1 MRTSIG
7 SFQGM
12 LHAEKISFSFK
23 DIRKKKNQ
31 TVIQILFDKWI
42 AAIEN
47 RCVKEGILFKVKTNI
62 SNQFIL
68 KFFVWKGEI
77 NLKKKVLIFCDVGI
91 DDAIA
96 LIYAYLVGNIQVVG
110 IVAGYGNIPR
120 IETVRN
126 ARYLLQLIGR
136 ADIPVFSGAITPMTG
151 SNPTFYS
158 DVHGQ
163 FGLGPIQPDIALE
176 EFENFCDIIPLIET
190 YQQELT
196 IITIGRLTSL
206 ATLCLLY
213 QDLMKN
219 IPSYYIMGG
228 AFLYPG
234 NVTPV
239 AEANFYEDPVAA
251 NIVMKHLT
259 NISIYPLNVT
269 QQAIVTP
276 DMVNYIHS
284 KGKTKML
291 KPLLDY
297 YFQFYQKQ
305 VPGIQ
310 GSPVHDALTLMAVN
324 RPDFFTYYSSS
335 VDICTATDSSR
346 GQSIGDFRITLNP
359 EVFND
364 RPKQQIAMHFH
375 YEKFYTEF
383 MTVMTGE
390 HF

>member
-1 MRTSIG
+1 MI
-7 SFQGM
+7 
-12 LHAEKISFSFK
+12 
-23 DIRKKKNQ
+23 
-31 TVIQILFDKWI
+31 
-42 AAIEN
+42 
-47 RCVKEGILFKVKTNI
+47 
-62 SNQFIL
+62 
-68 KFFVWKGEI
+68 
-77 NLKKKVLIFCDVGI
+77 LKKKVLIFCDVGI

-96 LIYAYLVGNIQVVG
+96 LNYAYLVGNIEVVG

-136 ADIPVFSGAITPMTG
+136 EDIPVFSGAINPMTG
-151 SNPTFYS
+151 NLPTFYS

-176 EFENFCDIIPLIET
+176 EFENFCDVIPLLEA

-196 IITIGRLTSL
+196 IVTMGRLTSL

-213 QDLMKN
+213 KDLMTK

-251 NIVMKHLT
+251 NIVMKYLT

-284 KGKTKML
+284 KGKTTIL
-291 KPLLDY
+291 KPLLDYY

-324 RPDFFTYYSSS
+324 RDDLFTYYLSS
-335 VDICTATDSSR
+335 VDICATTESSR
-346 GQSIGDFRITLNP
+346 GQTIGDFRITLTP
-359 EVFND
+359 EVFDD
-364 RPKQQIAMHFH
+364 RPKQRIAMHLD
-375 YEKFYTEF
+375 YEKFYKEF